1 MNRGSGKQIAADEQC
16 SSIFSEVSG
25 RSCTALMILA
35 VPSMLT
41 LALPEYVNQSR
52 SQYRIVAQK
61 WKTLQEA

>member
-1 MNRGSGKQIAADEQC
+1 
-16 SSIFSEVSG
+16 
-25 RSCTALMILA
+25 MILA